1 MAMTHRYLDWL
12 ESAQVA
18 RSYRAMF
25 ALATAIIS
33 DDTAPKELRR
43 VARRVTKTLEP
54 VIDKPIASAA
64 VLKKAHHFFS
74 LLSDF
79 LVNEVSKTGF
89 NVSEGAARVEPE
101 KEVFFP
107 PISLGDFLAKLGGV
121 DHEAVGAG
129 NLSLAAP

>member
-1 MAMTHRYLDWL
+1 MKHRYLDWL
-12 ESAQVA
+12 ENAQVA

-25 ALATAIIS
+25 ALATAIVL

-43 VARRVTKTLEP
+43 VARRVTRTLEP

-74 LLSDF
+74 LLSAF
-79 LVNEVSKTGF
+79 LTNEVSKTGLH
-89 NVSEGAARVEPE
+89 VSEGPARVEPE
-101 KEVFFP
+101 KEVFFT
-107 PISLGDFLAKLGGV
+107 PINLGDVLAKLGVV

-129 NLSLAAP
+129 NLTVAAS